1 MTQTLPTTN
10 STQTSTIAP
19 SSDLNSNTPA
29 IISTD
34 VSPWTQPELKKNP
47 ALTLEKLRDVKQ
59 QLTSLVE
66 TEAQLK
72 AAVAEYYEEGLLA
85 EYVDEENSQKY
96 NGNGIS
102 VMLVSGRKIR
112 KWDPEVQQQLDKIT
126 FVAERK
132 GLYTDTPGKSSWRV
146 MLPKPR

>member
-1 MTQTLPTTN
+1 MTQLSPMTTAMETLKTTK
-10 STQTSTIAP
+10 
-19 SSDLNSNTPA
+19 SSVENFNTPA
-29 IISTD
+29 TISTD
-34 VSPWTQPELKKNP
+34 ASPWTQPELKKNP

>member
-1 MTQTLPTTN
+1 MTQLSPMTTAME
-10 STQTSTIAP
+10 TSTTTK
-19 SSDLNSNTPA
+19 SSVENFNTPVTT
-29 IISTD
+29 STD
-34 VSPWTQPELKKNP
+34 VSPWKQPELKKNP
-47 ALTLEKLRDVKQ
+47 GLTLEKLRDVKQ
-59 QLTSLVE
+59 QLTSLAE

-102 VMLVSGRKIR
+102 VMLVSGRKTR

-132 GLYTDTPGKSSWRV
+132 GLYTDIPGKPSWRV
-146 MLPKPR
+146 NLPKPL

>member
-1 MTQTLPTTN
+1 MTQTLP
-10 STQTSTIAP
+10 STTSTIAP

-29 IISTD
+29 TTCTD

-85 EYVDEENSQKY
+85 EYVDEQNSQKY

-102 VMLVSGRKIR
+102 VMLVSGRKVR